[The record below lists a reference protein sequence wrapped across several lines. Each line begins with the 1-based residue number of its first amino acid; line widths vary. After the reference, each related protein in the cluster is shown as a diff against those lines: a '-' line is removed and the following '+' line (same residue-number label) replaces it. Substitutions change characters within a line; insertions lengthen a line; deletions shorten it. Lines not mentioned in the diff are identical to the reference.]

1 MTTPAASVRPFAR
14 MEAEFFRTLNACV
27 EPAVRAGVAS
37 PGLVP
42 VGLVV
47 LETIGASTG
56 TPRRVPL
63 VATLLEGCLF
73 VSTVRGRQ
81 SRWMRNLQAH
91 PRVRYWIAGEEHV
104 GVAHVFEGNES
115 PESAAG
121 LPPLTR
127 VVATQV
133 FGLGTAWG
141 WTFAVIQPEPPA

>member
-1 MTTPAASVRPFAR
+1 MTTPASSARPFAQ

-27 EPAVRAGVAS
+27 EPAVRAGFAS

-47 LETIGASTG
+47 VEMIGARTG
-56 TPRRVPL
+56 TPRPVPL

-81 SRWMRNLQAH
+81 SRWMRNLRAH
-91 PRVRYWIAGEEHV
+91 PRVRYWIAAEEHA
-104 GVAHVFEGNES
+104 GVAHVFHGNES
-115 PESAAG
+115 PESADG

-127 VVATQV
+127 AVATQML
-133 FGLGTAWG
+133 GRGTAWG
-141 WTFAVIQPEPPA
+141 WTFAVIQPETAA

>member
-1 MTTPAASVRPFAR
+1 MTTPAPSVRPFAN
-14 MEAEFFRTLNACV
+14 MEADFFRTLNACV
-27 EPAVRAGVAS
+27 EPAVRAGFAS
-37 PGLVP
+37 PGLIP

-47 LETIGASTG
+47 LETIGAKTG
-56 TPRRVPL
+56 TPRPVPL

-91 PRVRYWIAGEEHV
+91 PRIRYWIAGQEHA

-115 PESAAG
+115 PASADA

-127 VVATQV
+127 AVATQM
-133 FGLGTAWG
+133 LARGTAWG
-141 WTFAVIQPEPPA
+141 WTFAVIQPETPA